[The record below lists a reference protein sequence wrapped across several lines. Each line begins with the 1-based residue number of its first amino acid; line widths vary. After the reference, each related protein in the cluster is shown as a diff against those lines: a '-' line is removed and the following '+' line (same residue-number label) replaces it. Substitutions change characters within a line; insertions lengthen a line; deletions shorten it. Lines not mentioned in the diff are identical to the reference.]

1 MSKLKKELAI
11 IMKRVR
17 PKKVY
22 GGMLQS
28 GMSYRFQHGEDENV
42 DIDDLDEN
50 DIPADDPPADD
61 PPDDD
66 NKPDLSEKER
76 GMLTDL
82 QRERE
87 RRIAAEARLAEAQ
100 QQRSQPQ
107 TPNQQP
113 EKTDPLSGI
122 KPEEGEG
129 YDPEAEVTQGQL
141 YDLLTKF
148 QNGILTTLEK
158 RELVKAE
165 QNLVQQQQ
173 EDARRLRI
181 KRNVRNTALGLDAD
195 TVVGAAADYMK
206 LYDPARF
213 EQLRRSTNIASELYT
228 YGINNVPE
236 IKEKAT
242 IAKNKQLARKLDDS
256 DDMPPGGGNHRGGP
270 SEQESQLIDRI
281 LAGDIKNAEISKLYG
296 IDLGDDDF

>member
-42 DIDDLDEN
+42 DIDDLVEN

-100 QQRSQPQ
+100 QHRSHPQ

-141 YDLLTKF
+141 YELLTKF

-242 IAKNKQLARKLDDS
+242 IARNKKLARKLDDS

-270 SEQESQLIDRI
+270 SEQEAQLIDRI